1 MIDCLRD
8 KCSYFFSWFGRIS
21 LELYACSSHIWLAAD
36 SNGILVLVPGYP
48 VVNILII
55 TLIFICISHELNSIT
70 KLLSSYFVPNNWR
83 IVIRNFIIF
92 VILLM
97 PIAIKN
103 GYI

>member
-8 KCSYFFSWFGRIS
+8 KCSYLFSWFGRIS
-21 LELYACSSHIWLAAD
+21 LELYVCSSHVWLAAD
-36 SNGILVLVPGYP
+36 SNGILVLLPGYP
-48 VVNILII
+48 VLNILL
-55 TLIFICISHELNSIT
+55 TTFIFICISHELNTIT

-83 IVIRNFIIF
+83 ICLRNFITFI
-92 VILLM
+92 ILLM